1 MPFSV
6 TDILYGGVVPALAAG
21 LLMLILRWL
30 LPDAF
35 EKRYTVVVAFVAG
48 FFVGYG
54 MLSLSPWIPTAH
66 WHWLPWMLLAGT
78 VVGPISC
85 VNGVYRIERWL
96 LYALLALGVG
106 WMLVPTWEDLEP
118 ARWIHQACFVLYVVG
133 WMAVMEP
140 LGRRS
145 AGPLLPAVL
154 TATLTAAAVILAL
167 AGSLRFAQIAL
178 AGAASLFGI
187 FLVSCW
193 DRQPG
198 RLSGIGL
205 VFSILVIGSLLVG
218 RVNSFSDV
226 PLVSY
231 ALVPLAP
238 LGLWLTEAKPLAR
251 FPSWQ
256 RSLAGG
262 VVALAILGTAILD
275 GYPGGMEYPEW
286 RVLGGGGLRI
296 GQARRC

>member
-1 MPFSV
+1 MPFTV
-6 TDILYGGVVPALAAG
+6 TDILYGGAMPAFVAG

-35 EKRYTVVVAFVAG
+35 EKRYTVVIAFVTG

-66 WHWLPWMLLAGT
+66 WHWLPWMLLAAT
-78 VVGPISC
+78 VVGPVSC
-85 VNGVYRIERWL
+85 ANGVARIERWL

-118 ARWIHQACFVLYVVG
+118 ARWIQLICFALYVVG
-133 WMAVMEP
+133 WVAIMQPVE
-140 LGRRS
+140 RRS

-154 TATLTAAAVILAL
+154 SVTLAAAAIILAL
-167 AGSLRFAQIAL
+167 SGSLRFAQIAG
-178 AGAASLFGI
+178 AGAAAMAGI
-187 FLVSCW
+187 FLVNCW
-193 DRQPG
+193 DREPG
-198 RLSGIGL
+198 RLSGFGL
-205 VFSILVIGSLLVG
+205 VFAILVIGSLLVG

-231 ALVPLAP
+231 LLVPLAP
-238 LGLWLTEAKPLAR
+238 LGLWLTEAKPLGQ
-251 FPSWQ
+251 FSSWQ

-262 VVALAILGTAILD
+262 VVALAILGAAISMAILAEWSTLSG
-275 GYPGGMEYPEW
+275 GY
-286 RVLGGGGLRI
+286 
-296 GQARRC
+296 

>member
-1 MPFSV
+1 MPFTV
-6 TDILYGGVVPALAAG
+6 TDILYGGAMPAFVAG

-35 EKRYTVVVAFVAG
+35 EKRYTVVIAFVTG

-85 VNGVYRIERWL
+85 ANGVYRIEKWL

-118 ARWIHQACFVLYVVG
+118 ARWIHQTCFVLYVVG

-154 TATLTAAAVILAL
+154 AATLDRD
-167 AGSLRFAQIAL
+167 G
-178 AGAASLFGI
+178 GHPGP
-187 FLVSCW
+187 C
-193 DRQPG
+193 RQPCDL
-198 RLSGIGL
+198 R
-205 VFSILVIGSLLVG
+205 
-218 RVNSFSDV
+218 
-226 PLVSY
+226 
-231 ALVPLAP
+231 
-238 LGLWLTEAKPLAR
+238 
-251 FPSWQ
+251 
-256 RSLAGG
+256 RSH
-262 VVALAILGTAILD
+262 
-275 GYPGGMEYPEW
+275 W
-286 RVLGGGGLRI
+286 
-296 GQARRC
+296 QARHRCCRDFPGQLLGSGAWSSVWVWFGFCHLGDRLPVGGQGQFVQ